1 MAGSRY
7 LQPGRLED
15 VVLLI
20 QYLAPDD
27 RGQVYDETIRKELGV
42 GPASQ
47 GVTGWAEVAGEH
59 PEFFRV
65 SGETANKAISLLAK
79 FAIRKSESG
88 QPPHKLL
95 AALIEVAMQLHE
107 RQAKAAERR
116 QAYLPLVTALVGALV
131 AGAFTLAAAMLPR
144 WLGS

>member
-1 MAGSRY
+1 MAVNRY
-7 LQPGRLED
+7 LLPGRLED

-42 GPASQ
+42 GPSSPGAEK
-47 GVTGWAEVAGEH
+47 WAEVARQH

-65 SGETANKAISLLAK
+65 SGETDNKAIALLAK
-79 FAIRKSESG
+79 FAMRKSETG
-88 QPPHKLL
+88 RPPQELL
-95 AALIEVAMQLHE
+95 TALIELAMQLQE

-116 QAYLPLVTALVGALV
+116 QAYLPLVTALVGAVV
-131 AGAFTLAAAMLPR
+131 AGAFTLLAAMLPR
-144 WLGS
+144 WLG

>member
-1 MAGSRY
+1 MANGCY
-7 LQPGRLED
+7 LLPGRLQD

-42 GPASQ
+42 GPSSQ
-47 GVTGWAEVAGEH
+47 GATSWAEVAREH

-79 FAIRKSESG
+79 FAMRKSESG
-88 QPPHKLL
+88 RPPHELL
-95 AALIEVAMQLHE
+95 AALIEVAMKME
-107 RQAKAAERR
+107 VRQAKAEERR
-116 QAYLPLVTALVGALV
+116 RAYLPLITALI
-131 AGAFTLAAAMLPR
+131 AGAFTLVATMLPR
-144 WLGS
+144 WLGH

>member
-1 MAGSRY
+1 MARGSY
-7 LQPGRLED
+7 LLPGRLED

-42 GPASQ
+42 GPSSP
-47 GVTGWAEVAGEH
+47 GVTSWAEVARQH

-65 SGETANKAISLLAK
+65 SGDTANKAISLLAK
-79 FAIRKSESG
+79 FAMRKSESG
-88 QPPHKLL
+88 QAPHELL
-95 AALIEVAMQLHE
+95 AALIEVAMKLEE

-116 QAYLPLVTALVGALV
+116 HVYLPLITALI
-131 AGAFTLAAAMLPR
+131 AGAFTLVATMLPR
-144 WLGS
+144 WLGH